1 MGRIIDAI
9 LVKGLPKKD
18 IKNANRVDLWA
29 VVWALS
35 MIFSSVLIESGW
47 LTNPYL
53 VVAASLF
60 VLGVGIRVALAY
72 KYLLLTLDE
81 MERKIQ
87 YDALAL
93 AVGVSIVGFSGYAVL
108 EHAELVPTLQSFVVV
123 SGLAVTYAIGLI
135 IGRIRLA

>member
-29 VVWALS
+29 LVWAAS
-35 MIFSSVLIESGW
+35 MVIASLLVESGW

-53 VVAASLF
+53 VIAASLF
-60 VLGVGIRVALAY
+60 VLGVGTRVALAY
-72 KYLLLTLDE
+72 KYLLATLDE

-93 AVGVSIVGFSGYAVL
+93 AVGVSLVGFSGYIVL
-108 EHAELVPTLQSFVVV
+108 ENAELVPALESYLVV
-123 SGLAVTYAIGLI
+123 SGLAVTYSIGLI
-135 IGRIRLA
+135 IGRIRLS

>member
-18 IKNANRVDLWA
+18 LKNANRVDLWA
-29 VVWALS
+29 IVWALS
-35 MIFSSVLIESGW
+35 MVLSSFLVESGL

-53 VVAASLF
+53 VIAASLV
-60 VLGVGIRVALAY
+60 VLGVGVRVTLAY
-72 KYLLLTLDE
+72 KYLLARLDE

-93 AVGVSIVGFSGYAVL
+93 AVGVSLVGFSGYTVL
-108 EHAELVPTLQSFVVV
+108 EQAELLPPIQTYLVM
-123 SGLAVTYAIGLI
+123 SGLVVIYGIGLI
-135 IGRIRLA
+135 IGRIRLS